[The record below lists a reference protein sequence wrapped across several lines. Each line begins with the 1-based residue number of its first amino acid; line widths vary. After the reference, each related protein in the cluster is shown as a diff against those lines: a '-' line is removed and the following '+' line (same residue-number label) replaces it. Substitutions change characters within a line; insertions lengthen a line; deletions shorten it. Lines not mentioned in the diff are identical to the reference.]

1 MLKLLGWIFKNL
13 TLFTKGRFPTI
24 RIEEALK
31 KYEKY
36 ESWNINDKNKSLC
49 MLVIYKIGPKAKG
62 FLRYRLILNNKLFNI
77 PVGYKNSKCVCTK

>member
-1 MLKLLGWIFKNL
+1 
-13 TLFTKGRFPTI
+13 
-24 RIEEALK
+24 
-31 KYEKY
+31 
-36 ESWNINDKNKSLC
+36 